1 MKKIVLKSF
10 PLTKA
15 KKEKPTISS
24 ILIFTLLAI
33 YTLVLFI
40 PIIWSIYASLADNYM
55 FSIVFDP
62 QYPNLNEKLTLG
74 FDNFKFAWEELTIT
88 TPAVNGKDA
97 MTYGVI
103 GLMGNSLLYAF
114 TSATVFTV
122 CPIIVAYVTARFKYA
137 FSKIIYAFVVVV
149 MALPIVGAMA
159 SEIRMLYNLGVYDSI
174 FSMVILRFN
183 FLSIYYLIL
192 HAQFSTIPKDYT
204 EAAKIDGASNL
215 RIMFQ
220 VVIPQALNTI
230 VTVFIL
236 SFVTYWN
243 DYQIPLLYLPS
254 YPTAAYG
261 IYDFVYNAT
270 ADKATVPHQMAVTI
284 MLTLPIVIVF
294 IALNK
299 RMRLSVSM
307 GGIKS

>member
-1 MKKIVLKSF
+1 MKKIILGANLIK
-10 PLTKA
+10 KH
-15 KKEKPTISS
+15 KEKPTISS
-24 ILIFTLLAI
+24 ILIFVLLAI
-33 YTLVLFI
+33 YTLVLFV
-40 PIIWSIYASLADNYM
+40 PIIWSIYASLADDYM
-55 FSIVFDP
+55 FSIVFNS
-62 QYPNLNEKLTLG
+62 QFPNLKEKLPLG
-74 FDNFKFAWEELTIT
+74 FENFKFAFEELTIT
-88 TPAVNGKDA
+88 TSAPGKD
-97 MTYGVI
+97 TYVFDVF
-103 GLMGNSLLYAF
+103 GLMQNSIIYALTSSLSF
-114 TSATVFTV
+114 TI
-122 CPIIVAYVTARFKYA
+122 CPVIVAYVTARFKYA
-137 FSKIIYAFVVVV
+137 FSKIVYAFVVVA
-149 MALPIVGAMA
+149 MSLPIVGAMA
-159 SEIRMLYNLGVYDSI
+159 SEIRMLHNLGVYDTV
-174 FSMVILRFN
+174 FSMIILRFN

-192 HAQFSTIPKDYT
+192 HAQFSSIPKDYR
-204 EAAKIDGASNL
+204 ESAKIDGASNF

-220 VVIPQALNTI
+220 VVLPQALNTI

-299 RMRLSVSM
+299 RMRLSVAM